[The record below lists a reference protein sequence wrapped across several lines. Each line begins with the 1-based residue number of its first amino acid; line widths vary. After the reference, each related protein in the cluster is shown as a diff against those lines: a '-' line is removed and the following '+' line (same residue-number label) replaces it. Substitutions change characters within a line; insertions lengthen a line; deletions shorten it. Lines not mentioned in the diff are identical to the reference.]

1 MASSPSLRQHNP
13 NSCVLQK
20 ARTGE
25 RGAMKVIN
33 CECGYIAR
41 GDIDEEV
48 VEKIRSHMQED
59 HPDLYEQVPRED
71 IFGWIEEA

>member
-1 MASSPSLRQHNP
+1 
-13 NSCVLQK
+13 
-20 ARTGE
+20 
-25 RGAMKVIN
+25 MKVIN

-59 HPDLYEQVPRED
+59 HPDLYAQVPRED